1 LNLKAGRTGNLDAQ
15 GFVIRMTPTREA
27 SKKIMPFGQN
37 LITSAALKA
46 APTYNDYYGADYY
59 GTEYSDYNE
68 VEVEEY
74 YYEGFFQHVFFD
86 SSISAHKMSR
96 QPFLEI

>member
-1 LNLKAGRTGNLDAQ
+1 
-15 GFVIRMTPTREA
+15 
-27 SKKIMPFGQN
+27 MPFGQN

-46 APTYNDYYGADYY
+46 APTYGNYYSTDYY

-74 YYEGFFQHVFFD
+74 YYEGIISTCYFNIYFDMVFLQG
-86 SSISAHKMSR
+86 SR
-96 QPFLEI
+96 IRLIGNLVHIENVEIKIRL

>member
-1 LNLKAGRTGNLDAQ
+1 MNLKAGRTGNLDAQ

-59 GTEYSDYNE
+59 GTEYSDYNA

-74 YYEGFFQHVFFD
+74 YYEGFFQHVF
-86 SSISAHKMSR
+86 
-96 QPFLEI
+96 

>member
-1 LNLKAGRTGNLDAQ
+1 
-15 GFVIRMTPTREA
+15 
-27 SKKIMPFGQN
+27 MPFGQN

-59 GTEYSDYNE
+59 GTEYSDYNA

-74 YYEGFFQHVFFD
+74 YYEGFFQHVF
-86 SSISAHKMSR
+86 
-96 QPFLEI
+96 

>member
-1 LNLKAGRTGNLDAQ
+1 
-15 GFVIRMTPTREA
+15 
-27 SKKIMPFGQN
+27 MPFGQN

-59 GTEYSDYNE
+59 GTEYSDYNA

-74 YYEGFFQHVFFD
+74 YYEGFFSTCFLIKYIDPQNVKAALFGNLK
-86 SSISAHKMSR
+86 ISLFWEKSLKSTILHYSLHSMLICSH
-96 QPFLEI
+96 

>member
-1 LNLKAGRTGNLDAQ
+1 
-15 GFVIRMTPTREA
+15 
-27 SKKIMPFGQN
+27 MPFGQN

-59 GTEYSDYNE
+59 GTEYSDYNA

-74 YYEGFFQHVFFD
+74 YYEGFFQHVFI
-86 SSISAHKMSR
+86 SISTHKMSR